1 MLSFHNTLTMK
12 KFLLVI
18 VLAVYALCGMA
29 QADRQYV
36 RSGNRLYRQQNFVKA
51 EAEYRKSLSVNPE
64 NPQALYNLGCALLMQ
79 KKDSMAVQQFEKAG
93 RVETSPARKAKVFHN
108 IGYICQSHKL
118 YGDAIN
124 AYKESLRN
132 NPSDNETRY
141 NLALC
146 KRLNKQQQQNKQQQN
161 KQNDKDKN
169 KQGKDKQKQ
178 DKNEQKKQQDKQ
190 NKQQQQE
197 KMSKDNAEQLLNSAM
212 QNEQETQRRVKDAMR
227 NTRSRKLE
235 KNW

>member
-1 MLSFHNTLTMK
+1 MLSFHNKLTMK

-36 RSGNRLYRQQNFVKA
+36 RSGNRFYRQQNFVKA

-93 RVETSPARKAKVFHN
+93 RVETSPVRKAKVFHN
-108 IGYICQSHKL
+108 IGFICQSHKL

-146 KRLNKQQQQNKQQQN
+146 KRLNKQQQNKQQQN
-161 KQNDKDKN
+161 KRNDKDKN

-178 DKNEQKKQQDKQ
+178 DKNEQNKQQDKQ
-190 NKQQQQE
+190 NKQQQKE
-197 KMSKDNAEQLLNSAM
+197 KMSKDNAEQLLNAAM